1 MKVFGAAFAA
11 FVACDLVWLSL
22 TAGSFYKKH
31 IGHLMAETPVW
42 WAALLLYTLF
52 IGGLQLLVIEPA
64 LASGTW
70 TTAAWRGA
78 VYGLVTY
85 GTYDLTNLAT
95 LKGWPPVVAA
105 VDMAWGAFLAASA
118 ASAGYWAGRQG

>member
-11 FVACDLVWLSL
+11 FVACDLIWLSL
-22 TAGSFYKKH
+22 TARTFYKKH
-31 IGHLMAETPVW
+31 LGHLMAEQPLW
-42 WAALLLYTLF
+42 WAALILYVLF
-52 IGGLQLLVIEPA
+52 IGGLQVLVIEPA
-64 LASGTW
+64 DSLS
-70 TTAAWRGA
+70 TAVWRGA

-105 VDMAWGAFLAASA
+105 VDMAWGAFLASA
-118 ASAGYWAGRQG
+118 AAAAGFYARG